1 MTRSGLVDNEMK
13 NKERFQGLYA
23 ITDSKLCPPEEILPQ
38 VEAALAG
45 GARIIQYRDKRQ
57 DRASC
62 AEQVRGILKL
72 CERSDAQL
80 IINDDIE
87 LALATRAHGVHLG
100 REDCAMSKA
109 RERLGSSAII
119 GVSCYN
125 RLELATEAADQGA
138 DYVAFGRFFPSL
150 TKPEAV
156 AADPSLLVSAKQKIS
171 LPLVAIG
178 GITHENG
185 GQLIAA
191 GADMLAV
198 IQAVFGQ
205 PDVEV
210 ASRRLTAL
218 FSPQEK

>member
-1 MTRSGLVDNEMK
+1 MNRSGLVVKEMK
-13 NKERFQGLYA
+13 NKQIFQGLYA
-23 ITDSKLCPPEEILPQ
+23 ITDYKLCPPEKILPQ

-57 DRASC
+57 DRSRC
-62 AEQVRGILKL
+62 AEQVRSILKL
-72 CERSDAQL
+72 CKRSSAQL

-100 REDCAMSKA
+100 HEDSALTEA

-119 GVSCYN
+119 GISCYN
-125 RLELATEAADQGA
+125 RLELAMEAADQGA

-156 AADPSLLVSAKQKIS
+156 AADPSLLVAAKQKIS

-205 PDVEV
+205 PDVAA
-210 ASRRLTAL
+210 ASRRLCAL
-218 FSPQEK
+218 FSPQE